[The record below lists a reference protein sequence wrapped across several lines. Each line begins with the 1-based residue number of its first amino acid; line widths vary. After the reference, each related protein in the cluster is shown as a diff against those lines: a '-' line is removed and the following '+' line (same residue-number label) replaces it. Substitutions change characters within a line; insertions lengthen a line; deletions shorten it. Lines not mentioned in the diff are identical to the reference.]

1 MRLIAQDLEN
11 CGHVVDNWGLQEPLP
26 VSHDVISLIDD
37 TRPFFEKDGQ
47 SAV

>member
-1 MRLIAQDLEN
+1 MRLIAQGLEN
-11 CGHVVDNWGLQEPLP
+11 RGHVVDNRGLQEPLS